1 MNNLASSIAFVMGP
15 NVLSADV
22 RSERDVQ
29 HLLAIREAQRHGRP
43 GRPALSQRLM
53 AAVAGFR
60 EERGPAGQRACQ
72 DCAPA

>member
-15 NVLSADV
+15 HVLSADV
-22 RSERDVQ
+22 RSERDLQ
-29 HLLAIREAQRHGRP
+29 HLLAIREAERLERP
-43 GRPALSQRLM
+43 GRLALSRRLL

-60 EERGPAGQRACQ
+60 EERGPARQRACQ